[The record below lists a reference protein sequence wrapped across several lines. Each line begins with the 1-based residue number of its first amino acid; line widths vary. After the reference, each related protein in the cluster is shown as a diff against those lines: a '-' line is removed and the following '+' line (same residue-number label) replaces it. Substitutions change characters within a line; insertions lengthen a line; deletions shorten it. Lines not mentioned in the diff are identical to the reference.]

1 MKNSFLLLFSFL
13 LFLNI
18 LFAQG
23 SFSYKRQLSYKQ
35 CMNCDCKKS
44 RSYKI
49 LSKNLTVA
57 QRNCAQNDV
66 NASLTV
72 KELFQSGTSG
82 GLFGA
87 YNLPQEGCGDD
98 CYHDFEYVSDD
109 VEEINLEECLT
120 DSQKQKIKDQKQRE
134 EDERN
139 NKIKQLLE
147 SGKYYYE
154 KEELRNA
161 IYYYNQVLSIDKNNY
176 EAYNKKSEI
185 ENFFYNRAAGYQY
198 RKLFESNYNYFVEK
212 LKIAL
217 EDEISKTE
225 NGQAKFTIDI
235 LFDTSG
241 INKSTIS
248 KTNITDLDN
257 RISSIVNTWLSTK
270 PTKKGY
276 YVNAFDKITVDVS
289 WKSGNSIYTRNSKG
303 STTFNATGSEA
314 DHFKFI
320 KSLDY
325 PFGKF
330 YFTSK
335 AKKLI
340 IDGTEVKAT
349 DILFTKYEF
358 SGGPLNAFYSVLFPG
373 LGKYKVTNGIYG
385 IKTMII
391 YGASMFLYSV
401 FKINEIVLINKYYKQ
416 DFPNELNEIYQGANN
431 SRVIGLLSLF
441 TGISTGIYDL
451 YFSVTEGFSNIKSSK
466 KTKGLLKLGENYVV
480 QKQKL

>member
-1 MKNSFLLLFSFL
+1 MKNRLLFLFSFL
-13 LFLNI
+13 LFSNLI
-18 LFAQG
+18 FTQG
-23 SFSYKRQLSYKQ
+23 SFTYKRQLSYKQ

-49 LSKNLTVA
+49 LSKNLTVS

-66 NASLTV
+66 NSSLTV

-109 VEEINLEECLT
+109 VEEIEIEECLT
-120 DSQKQKIKDQKQRE
+120 DIQKQKIKDQKQRE
-134 EDERN
+134 EDERI

-147 SGKYYYE
+147 SGKYYYD

-161 IYYYNQVLSIDKNNY
+161 MYYYNQVLSMDKNNY

-225 NGQAKFTIDI
+225 NGQAKFEIDI
-235 LFDTSG
+235 SFDTSG

-257 RISSIVNTWLSTK
+257 RISSIVNTWLSSK
-270 PTKKGY
+270 PSKKGY
-276 YVNAFDKITVDVS
+276 YVKAYDKITIDVS
-289 WKSGNSIYTRNSKG
+289 WKSGNSIYTRNRKG
-303 STTFNATGSEA
+303 YSSSNAIGNKV
-314 DHFKFI
+314 DHYKFI
-320 KSLDY
+320 ESLEY
-325 PFGKF
+325 PYGKF

-335 AKKLI
+335 AKKLV
-340 IDGTEVKAT
+340 IDGAEIKAT

-358 SGGPLNAFYSVLFPG
+358 FGGPLNAFYSFLLPG
-373 LGKYKVTNGIYG
+373 LGKYKVTNGKQG
-385 IKTMII
+385 TKTMIL

-401 FKINEIVLINKYYKQ
+401 FKINEIIKVNKYYNQ
-416 DFPNELNEIYQGANN
+416 EIPNELYEVYKEANN
-431 SRVIGLLSLF
+431 SRLIGLLSLF
-441 TGISTGIYDL
+441 TGVSTGFYDL
-451 YFSVTEGFSNIKSSK
+451 YFSVTKGFSNIKSSK
-466 KTKGLLKLGENYVV
+466 KTKELLQLGEKYTV
-480 QKQKL
+480 QKQNF